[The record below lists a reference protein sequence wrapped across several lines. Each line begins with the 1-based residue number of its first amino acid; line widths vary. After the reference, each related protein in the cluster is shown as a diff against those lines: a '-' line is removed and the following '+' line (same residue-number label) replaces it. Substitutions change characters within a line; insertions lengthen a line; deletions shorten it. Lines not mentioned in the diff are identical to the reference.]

1 MWLEIGF
8 MIGVV
13 YLWDSYVLKKIG
25 MGLIV
30 YWMWLEIG
38 YVVGDWE
45 VVVCGNVRTG
55 LDFTTGKLE
64 RLF

>member
-30 YWMWLEIG
+30 CWMWLEIG
-38 YVVGDWE
+38 YVVGD
-45 VVVCGNVRTG
+45 
-55 LDFTTGKLE
+55 
-64 RLF
+64 